1 MRFGKKR
8 GLIASGRKTSKQMQP
23 SAPDAA
29 SESVHHTAL
38 PPQPEEENV
47 ASLQDDISQVSGD
60 PIQQLFTTLGKFH
73 RQLNKAQH
81 APNGEGWCD
90 ECMNELMAG
99 LEISIAR
106 EWTPIKDALIDT
118 ARILHSYEQVG
129 KAGLCVPFLKDSYE
143 LLSLM
148 VGDLIVDTVRAG
160 VKQKWREHY
169 AKAVEELESRGI
181 ALVEDEECE
190 ASSPSH
196 ATVPPPSPEI
206 EKPAASFKVEAPA
219 MTSPEEKDESVET
232 PEQAS
237 QKLAAELDDLEFDLP
252 PLSEKSSEK
261 AEDKEPDSSG
271 DILAFPTSSKEE
283 ETPFEETPEQ
293 DTLEEKDLLKLDGF
307 ETSPQEQAPADA
319 NDKIGNETAGKDGAT
334 ALEQD
339 EQDTDVREDAKQ
351 EEPAEAQTDLLT
363 SEEPAHEANLDLDR
377 KPASPEPPA
386 AATERETPP
395 PTQEKKSI
403 RSAEESHA
411 ALLQRVQA
419 AITSG
424 DTRNTKAMALELAV
438 AMARLEYEQS
448 RQDLAAAEQLLLE
461 NGRIIEQGQAKVAQ
475 MENDLLRAEELL
487 AARDG
492 ERNANREQISVIDE
506 ELSALS
512 SELAD
517 IDAQIVA
524 LQQKRMEQENRIKNK
539 KAEHEEAIDSES
551 RSQTELEALS
561 QETESIRENLENA
574 RNDVR
579 QRNTERRSIEL
590 DIVKAQEEM
599 EMRRLSLSTI
609 ENTLHPG
616 SAPPTEELEGE
627 TLL

>member
-1 MRFGKKR
+1 M
-8 GLIASGRKTSKQMQP
+8 ASGRKASKQVQP
-23 SAPDAA
+23 SVPDMV

-47 ASLQDDISQVSGD
+47 ASLKDDISQVSGD

-81 APNGEGWCD
+81 APDGEGWCD

-129 KAGLCVPFLKDSYE
+129 KAGLCVVFLKDSYE

-181 ALVEDEECE
+181 VLVEDEESE
-190 ASSPSH
+190 AMSSPPVK
-196 ATVPPPSPEI
+196 AAIVTKEFVA
-206 EKPAASFKVEAPA
+206 PAPAERKEAPA
-219 MTSPEEKDESVET
+219 PTLSLEGAQSADT

-237 QKLAAELDDLEFDLP
+237 QKLAAELDDLAFDLP
-252 PLSEKSSEK
+252 PLTEKSPEQAKEK
-261 AEDKEPDSSG
+261 GPETSG
-271 DILAFPTSSKEE
+271 DILAFPGFSTQE
-283 ETPFEETPEQ
+283 ETPFEEAP
-293 DTLEEKDLLKLDGF
+293 DHDILEEKDLLKFDGF
-307 ETSPQEQAPADA
+307 EASAQESCPADADGKIENEAVAPEEKVEQEKEEQDITVQDDTEGKGQESADASPQEEAQPDS
-319 NDKIGNETAGKDGAT
+319 
-334 ALEQD
+334 LPL
-339 EQDTDVREDAKQ
+339 
-351 EEPAEAQTDLLT
+351 EEPVQEVD
-363 SEEPAHEANLDLDR
+363 ENVV
-377 KPASPEPPA
+377 SPEPDATTA
-386 AATERETPP
+386 AKETPTP
-395 PTQEKKSI
+395 IQERKTA
-403 RSAEESHA
+403 RNADESHA

-438 AMARLEYEQS
+438 AMARMECEQA

-461 NGRIIEQGQAKVAQ
+461 NGRVIEQGQAKVAQ

-492 ERNANREQISVIDE
+492 ERNANREQIGAIDE

-512 SELAD
+512 AELAD

-524 LQQKRMEQENRIKNK
+524 LQQKRVEQENRIKNK
-539 KAEHEEAIDSES
+539 KAEHEEAMDTES
-551 RSQTELEALS
+551 RTQTELEALA
-561 QETESIRENLENA
+561 QEADSIRDNLENA
-574 RNDVR
+574 RNEVR
-579 QRNTERRSIEL
+579 HRNAERRAIEL
-590 DIVKAQEEM
+590 DIIKAQEEM
-599 EMRRLSLSTI
+599 EIRRLSLSTI

-616 SAPPTEELEGE
+616 STPPTKESEGE

>member
-1 MRFGKKR
+1 M
-8 GLIASGRKTSKQMQP
+8 ASI
-23 SAPDAA
+23 
-29 SESVHHTAL
+29 
-38 PPQPEEENV
+38 
-47 ASLQDDISQVSGD
+47 QDDLSQVSGD

-106 EWTPIKDALIDT
+106 EWTPIRDALIDT

-169 AKAVEELESRGI
+169 TKAVGELQSRDI
-181 ALVEDEECE
+181 PLVEDEGHET
-190 ASSPSH
+190 SSPSLAKAPAPQPTIEQPVTSTEKQ
-196 ATVPPPSPEI
+196 ATVI
-206 EKPAASFKVEAPA
+206 AP
-219 MTSPEEKDESVET
+219 TEESDESKET
-232 PEQAS
+232 PDQVS
-237 QKLAAELDDLEFDLP
+237 QKLAAELDDIEFDLP
-252 PLSEKSSEK
+252 PLSEKLSEEVK
-261 AEDKEPDSSG
+261 DKEFETSG
-271 DILAFPTSSKEE
+271 DILAFPASSKEE
-283 ETPFEETPEQ
+283 ETPFEEAPEQ
-293 DTLEEKDLLKLDGF
+293 DSLEEKDLLKLDGF
-307 ETSPQEQAPADA
+307 ETAPEEQAPADTDDRLKDEA
-319 NDKIGNETAGKDGAT
+319 VTKNEAAAPENEEPG
-334 ALEQD
+334 
-339 EQDTDVREDAKQ
+339 TDVRNDAKQ
-351 EEPAEAQTDLLT
+351 EKPEEVQTDLLT
-363 SEEPAHEANLDLDR
+363 PEEPTDNLDR
-377 KPASPEPPA
+377 HTASPEPPTA
-386 AATERETPP
+386 AV
-395 PTQEKKSI
+395 EKKTAAPEQGSKVA
-403 RSAEESHA
+403 RSAEEAHA

-438 AMARLEYEQS
+438 AMARLEYEQA
-448 RQDLAAAEQLLLE
+448 REDLAAAEQLLLE
-461 NGRIIEQGQAKVAQ
+461 NGRVIEQGQAKVAQ

-492 ERNANREQISVIDE
+492 ERNANREQIDAIDE

-512 SELAD
+512 AELAD

-524 LQQKRMEQENRIKNK
+524 LQQKRVEQENRIKNK
-539 KAEHEEAIDSES
+539 TEEHEAAIDTES
-551 RSQTELEALS
+551 RTQTELESLA
-561 QETESIRENLENA
+561 QETDSIRDNLENA

-579 QRNTERRSIEL
+579 RRNTERRSIEL
-590 DIVKAQEEM
+590 DIVKAQEEV

-616 SAPPTEELEGE
+616 NTPPVQEPQGE